1 MRTYTTIYNELLEV
15 CTAYECLELLT
26 EKAQG
31 KQVNAK
37 IFYECLNDVYDK
49 LNNLLVEL
57 HLAFLLEGGQPEGNF
72 ERIER
77 VIQESA
83 CIQAKRILP

>member
-1 MRTYTTIYNELLEV
+1 MRTYSTIYDELLEV
-15 CTAYECLELLT
+15 CTAYECLELLA

-31 KQVNAK
+31 KQVNVK
-37 IFYECLNDVYDK
+37 IFYECINDVYDK
-49 LNNLLVEL
+49 LKNLQAEL
-57 HLAFLLEGGQPEGNF
+57 HLAFLLEGGQPAGNF

>member
-1 MRTYTTIYNELLEV
+1 MRTYSTIYNELLEV
-15 CTAYECLELLT
+15 CTAYECLEVLA

-37 IFYECLNDVYDK
+37 IFYEYLNDVYHK
-49 LNNLLVEL
+49 IENLKVEL
-57 HLAFLLEGGQPEGNF
+57 HLACLLEGEQPACNF

-77 VIQESA
+77 VIKESA